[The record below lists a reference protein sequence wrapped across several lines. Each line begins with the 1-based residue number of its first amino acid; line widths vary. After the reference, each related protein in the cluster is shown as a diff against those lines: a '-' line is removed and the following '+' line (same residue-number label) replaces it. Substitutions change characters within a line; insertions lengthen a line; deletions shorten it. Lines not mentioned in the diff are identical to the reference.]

1 MQFCRYSCGVQLHFV
16 LDRSLAHQ
24 GKEIFAVEHP
34 AKTCNLLQPD
44 RQSCAAAGKVKV
56 KRAVP
61 LRSVGGV
68 LISLS
73 RPLSP

>member
-1 MQFCRYSCGVQLHFV
+1 MKLHC
-16 LDRSLAHQ
+16 
-24 GKEIFAVEHP
+24 
-34 AKTCNLLQPD
+34 KTNEA
-44 RQSCAAAGKVKV
+44 SSGNNNSTVKV